1 MKKLLKECFS
11 IKIRWSRKRYWSYL
25 LVILSPI
32 FVVTFTGH
40 VLISLWLIPKV
51 IIENIFIQGIIG
63 MIVSWIYLIVVWI
76 LILWSIKRL
85 HDLNKSWRWAI
96 LVVILSI
103 IPFIQ
108 IIPTIYLSF
117 FKWTQGENRFGPDP
131 LAETNK
137 KSDNWISNKL

>member
-1 MKKLLKECFS
+1 MKKLLKECFNT
-11 IKIRWSRKRYWSYL
+11 KIRWNRKRYWSYL

-32 FVVTFTGH
+32 FVITFTVN
-40 VLISLWLIPKV
+40 VLISLWLIPKF
-51 IIENIFIQGIIG
+51 IIENLFIQTIIG
-63 MIVSWIYLIVVWI
+63 MIVSWIYLVVVWI

-85 HDLNKSWRWAI
+85 HDLNKSWWWAI
-96 LVVILSI
+96 LVF

-131 LAETNK
+131 LGGTNK